1 MVIEEQKCS
10 RERPACA
17 LCFQHG
23 KECNYSPRVER
34 TPLTRQNLTA
44 AEDRIAK
51 LEATFAELLPNVDLD
66 LALAS
71 LEDGSPRSCNRSQG
85 AAIPSS
91 VEAEP
96 SFPTRRIVRES
107 SSPAPE
113 EKLPLQADGFD
124 WFERETLSELSD
136 GMGALSIQP
145 EGTGYLGE
153 QLVLIRK
160 LSYH

>member
-1 MVIEEQKCS
+1 
-10 RERPACA
+10 
-17 LCFQHG
+17 LQHG

-51 LEATFAELLPNVDLD
+51 LEAAFADLLPNLDLD

-71 LEDGSPRSCNRSQG
+71 LEDGSPQSYDQSQG
-85 AAIPSS
+85 AAGPAS

-96 SFPTRRIVRES
+96 SSPTKRNVRES
-107 SSPAPE
+107 ASPVPE

-153 QLVLIRK
+153 QLGLIQN
-160 LSYH
+160 LGNY

>member
-1 MVIEEQKCS
+1 M
-10 RERPACA
+10 
-17 LCFQHG
+17 QHD

-51 LEATFAELLPNVDLD
+51 LEAAFADLLPNLDLD

-71 LEDGSPRSCNRSQG
+71 LEDGSPQSYDQSQG
-85 AAIPSS
+85 AAAPAS

-96 SFPTRRIVRES
+96 SSPTMRNVRES
-107 SSPAPE
+107 TSPEPE

-124 WFERETLSELSD
+124 WVERETLSELSD

-153 QLVLIRK
+153 QLRLIRN
-160 LSYH
+160 LGNY